1 MPEDLFVPIQMRR
14 ARDMETNVI
23 GLKIAASLDGVNI
36 ADDDIILLRQ
46 AEIDL
51 STDIPSPPP
60 VLYQGDKVMISKGDF
75 SVVVGAAKSRKTFCI
90 SAMVGAYLCADEY
103 MNMSSPND
111 AGNVLWIDTEQS
123 IYHAAKVAKRVC
135 RIAGLPTDQKT
146 ERFRMLCFREYEPD
160 RRRELTD
167 KAIRLYQPS
176 LVVVDGAADLILDVN
191 DSSESAKLATMFMD
205 ITKELDNHIV
215 TVLHT
220 NPGGDK
226 PRGHL
231 GTNFLNKAQA
241 LFIVRA
247 DGDISTVSVERC
259 RDIAVDDFAF
269 AVNNEGLPVLASIP
283 DKSDKLDN
291 LNAIF
296 CKYTQ
301 PIRST
306 DLRDAIMVNEGIKKS
321 MANRRIREAKEIG
334 VLIENNVGLLY
345 YKGKEVNNESDQ
357 LPF

>member
-1 MPEDLFVPIQMRR
+1 
-14 ARDMETNVI
+14 METNVI

-36 ADDDIILLRQ
+36 ADDDIRLLRQ

-160 RRRELTD
+160 RRRDLTD
-167 KAIRLYQPS
+167 KAIRLYRPS

-247 DGDISTVSVERC
+247 DGDISTVSC

-296 CKYTQ
+296 CQYTQ
-301 PIRST
+301 PIRLN
-306 DLRDAIMVNEGIKKS
+306 DLKDAIMIDGDIKES
-321 MANRRIREAKEIG
+321 MAYRRIREAKKAG
-334 VLIENNVGLLY
+334 VLIENNVGMLY
-345 YKGKEVNNESDQ
+345 YKEKEIPNEI

>member
-1 MPEDLFVPIQMRR
+1 MN
-14 ARDMETNVI
+14 TI
-23 GLKIAASLDGVNI
+23 GLKVLSSLEGVSME
-36 ADDDIILLRQ
+36 DEDIRLLQQ
-46 AEIDL
+46 AELDL

-60 VLYQGDKVMISKGDF
+60 VLFQGDKTMISKGDF
-75 SVVVGAAKSRKTFCI
+75 SVVVGAAKSRKTFCV

-103 MNMSSPND
+103 MNMSSPTD

-123 IYHAAKVAKRVC
+123 IYHAAKVARRVC
-135 RIAGLPTDQKT
+135 RIAGLPTNQKT
-146 ERFRMLCFREYEPD
+146 ERFRMLCFREYTPD
-160 RRRELTD
+160 KRRELTD
-167 KAIRLYQPS
+167 KAIRLYRPA

-205 ITKELDNHIV
+205 ITKELDNHII

-241 LFIVRA
+241 LFLVRA

-259 RDIAVDDFAF
+259 RDIAVDDFSF
-269 AVNNEGLPVLASIP
+269 AVNKEGLPVLASVP
-283 DKSDKLDN
+283 EKSDKLDN
-291 LNAIF
+291 LKAIF
-296 CKYTQ
+296 AKYTQ
-301 PIRST
+301 PIRSI
-306 DLRDAIMVNEGIKKS
+306 DLRDALISSEGIKKN
-321 MANRRIREAKEIG
+321 MANRRIREAKEAGI
-334 VLIENNVGLLY
+334 LLENSVGMLY
-345 YKGKEVNNESDQ
+345 YPKEIKNEEET

>member
-1 MPEDLFVPIQMRR
+1 M
-14 ARDMETNVI
+14 NNI
-23 GLKIAASLDGVNI
+23 GLKVISSLEGINMEDE
-36 ADDDIILLRQ
+36 DIRLLQR
-46 AEIDL
+46 AELDL
-51 STDIPSPPP
+51 STDIPAPPP
-60 VLYQGDKVMISKGDF
+60 VLFQGDKTMISKGDF
-75 SVVVGAAKSRKTFCI
+75 SVVVGAAKSRKTFCV

-111 AGNVLWIDTEQS
+111 AGSVLWIDTEQS
-123 IYHAAKVAKRVC
+123 IYHAARVARRVC
-135 RIAGLPTDQKT
+135 RIAGLPTNKKT
-146 ERFRMLCFREYEPD
+146 ERFRMLCFREYTPD
-160 RRRELTD
+160 KRRELTD
-167 KAIRLYQPS
+167 KAIRLYRPA

-205 ITKELDNHIV
+205 ITKELDNHII

-259 RDIAVDDFAF
+259 RVIAVDDFAF
-269 AVNNEGLPVLASIP
+269 AVNKEGLPVLASIP
-283 DKSDKLDN
+283 EKSDKLDN
-291 LNAIF
+291 LKAIF
-296 CKYTQ
+296 SKYTQ
-301 PIRST
+301 PIRPT
-306 DLRDAIMVNEGIKKS
+306 DLRDALITSEGIKKN
-321 MANRRIREAKEIG
+321 MANRRIREAKEYGI
-334 VLIENNVGLLY
+334 LIENSVGLLY
-345 YKGKEVNNESDQ
+345 FKQENVGNNEDSQ

>member
-1 MPEDLFVPIQMRR
+1 MNT
-14 ARDMETNVI
+14 AI
-23 GLKIAASLDGVNI
+23 GLKVVAGLEGVI
-36 ADDDIILLRQ
+36 MEDEDIRLLQQ
-46 AEIDL
+46 AELDL

-60 VLYQGDKVMISKGDF
+60 VLFQGDKTMISKCDF
-75 SVVVGAAKSRKTFCI
+75 SVVIGAAKSRKTFCV

-103 MNMSSPND
+103 MNMSSPAD

-123 IYHAAKVAKRVC
+123 IYHAAKVARRVC
-135 RIAGLPTDQKT
+135 RIAGLPTNQKT
-146 ERFRMLCFREYEPD
+146 ERFRMLCFREYTPD
-160 RRRELTD
+160 KRRELTN
-167 KAIRLYQPS
+167 KAIRLYRPA

-205 ITKELDNHIV
+205 ITKELDNHII

-259 RDIAVDDFAF
+259 RDIAIDDFAF
-269 AVNNEGLPVLASIP
+269 AVNKEGLPVLTSIP
-283 DKSDKLDN
+283 EKSDKLDN
-291 LNAIF
+291 LRAIF
-296 CKYTQ
+296 SKYTQ
-301 PIRST
+301 PIRIG
-306 DLRDAIMVNEGIKKS
+306 DLKDELVKNEGVKDS
-321 MANRRIREAKEIG
+321 MAYRRIREAKG
-334 VLIENNVGLLY
+334 SGLLIENNVGMLY
-345 YKGKEVNNESDQ
+345 FKKKETDDDEK

>member
-1 MPEDLFVPIQMRR
+1 MN
-14 ARDMETNVI
+14 TI
-23 GLKIAASLDGVNI
+23 GLKVLSNLEGVSMENE
-36 ADDDIILLRQ
+36 DIRLLQQ
-46 AEIDL
+46 AELDL
-51 STDIPSPPP
+51 SVEIPSPPP
-60 VLYQGDKVMISKGDF
+60 VLFQGDQTMISKGDF
-75 SVVVGAAKSRKTFCI
+75 SVVVGAAKSRKTFCV
-90 SAMVGAYLCADEY
+90 SAMVGAYLCADGY
-103 MNMSSPND
+103 MNMSSPAD

-123 IYHAAKVAKRVC
+123 IYHAAKVARRVC

-146 ERFRMLCFREYEPD
+146 ERFRMLCFREYTPD
-160 RRRELTD
+160 KRRELMN
-167 KAIRLYQPS
+167 KAIRLYKPA

-205 ITKELDNHIV
+205 ITKELDNHII

-241 LFIVRA
+241 LFLVRA

-269 AVNNEGLPVLASIP
+269 AVDKEGLPVLTSIP
-283 DKSDKLDN
+283 EKSDKLDN
-291 LNAIF
+291 LKAIF
-296 CKYTQ
+296 SKYTQ
-301 PIRST
+301 PIRLN
-306 DLRDAIMVNEGIKKS
+306 DLKDELIKNEGIKAS
-321 MANRRIREAKEIG
+321 MAYRRIREAKDSG
-334 VLIENNVGLLY
+334 LLIENNVGMLY
-345 YKGKEVNNESDQ
+345 FKKKETDDDEK

>member
-1 MPEDLFVPIQMRR
+1 MIS
-14 ARDMETNVI
+14 NI
-23 GLKIAASLDGVNI
+23 GLKVVAGLEGISVKDE
-36 ADDDIILLRQ
+36 DIRLLQQ

-51 STDIPSPPP
+51 SIDIPSPPP
-60 VLYQGDKVMISKGDF
+60 VLFQGDKVMISKGDF
-75 SVVVGAAKSRKTFCI
+75 SVVVGAAKSRKTFCV
-90 SAMVGAYLCADEY
+90 SAMVGAYLCASDY
-103 MNMSSPND
+103 MNMSSPAD
-111 AGNVLWIDTEQS
+111 AGSALWIDTEQS
-123 IYHAAKVAKRVC
+123 IYHAARVARRVL
-135 RIAGLPTDQKT
+135 RIAGLPANQNT
-146 ERFRMLCFREYEPD
+146 ERFRMLCFREYTPD
-160 RRRELTD
+160 KRRELTD
-167 KAIRLYQPS
+167 KAIRLYRPA

-205 ITKELDNHIV
+205 ITKELNNHVV

-269 AVNNEGLPVLASIP
+269 TINKEGLPVLASIP
-283 DKSDKLDN
+283 EKSDKLDN
-291 LNAIF
+291 LKAIF
-296 CKYTQ
+296 SKYTQ
-301 PIRST
+301 PIRVN
-306 DLRDAIMVNEGIKKS
+306 DLKEDLIKNEGIKDS
-321 MANRRIREAKEIG
+321 MAYRRIREARNSG
-334 VLIENNVGLLY
+334 LLIENNVGMLY
-345 YKGKEVNNESDQ
+345 FKQKEANDDEK

>member
-1 MPEDLFVPIQMRR
+1 MN
-14 ARDMETNVI
+14 TI
-23 GLKIAASLDGVNI
+23 GLKVLSSLEGVSME
-36 ADDDIILLRQ
+36 DEDIRLLQQ
-46 AEIDL
+46 AELDL

-60 VLYQGDKVMISKGDF
+60 VLFQGDKTMISKGDF
-75 SVVVGAAKSRKTFCI
+75 SVVVGAAKSRKTFCV

-103 MNMSSPND
+103 MNMSSPAD

-123 IYHAAKVAKRVC
+123 IYHAAKVARRVC

-146 ERFRMLCFREYEPD
+146 ERFRMLCFREYTPD
-160 RRRELTD
+160 KRRELTD
-167 KAIRLYQPS
+167 KAIRLYRPA

-191 DSSESAKLATMFMD
+191 DSSESSKLATMFMD
-205 ITKELDNHIV
+205 ITKELDNHII

-231 GTNFLNKAQA
+231 GTSLLNKAQA
-241 LFIVRA
+241 LFLVRA

-269 AVNNEGLPVLASIP
+269 AVDKEGLPVLTSIP
-283 DKSDKLDN
+283 EKSDKLDN
-291 LNAIF
+291 LKAIF
-296 CKYTQ
+296 SKYTQ
-301 PIRST
+301 PIRLN
-306 DLRDAIMVNEGIKKS
+306 DLKDELIKNEGIKAS
-321 MANRRIREAKEIG
+321 MAYRRIREAKDSG
-334 VLIENNVGLLY
+334 LLIENNVGMLY
-345 YKGKEVNNESDQ
+345 FKKKETDDDEK

>member
-1 MPEDLFVPIQMRR
+1 MN
-14 ARDMETNVI
+14 TI
-23 GLKIAASLDGVNI
+23 GLKVLSSLEGVSME
-36 ADDDIILLRQ
+36 DEDIRLLQQ
-46 AEIDL
+46 AELDL
-51 STDIPSPPP
+51 SVDIPSPPP
-60 VLYQGDKVMISKGDF
+60 VLFQGDKTMISKGDF
-75 SVVVGAAKSRKTFCI
+75 SVVVGAAKSRKTFCV

-123 IYHAAKVAKRVC
+123 IYHAARVARRVC
-135 RIAGLPTDQKT
+135 RIAGLPTNQKT
-146 ERFRMLCFREYEPD
+146 ERFRMLCFREYTPD
-160 RRRELTD
+160 KRRELTD
-167 KAIRLYQPS
+167 KAIRLYRPS

-205 ITKELDNHIV
+205 ITKELNNHVV

-247 DGDISTVSVERC
+247 EGDVSTVSVERC

-269 AVNNEGLPVLASIP
+269 AVNQEGLPVLASIP
-283 DKSDKLDN
+283 EKSEKADN
-291 LNAIF
+291 LRAIF
-296 CKYTQ
+296 SKYTQ
-301 PIRST
+301 PIRPI
-306 DLRDAIMVNEGIKKS
+306 DLRDALITSEGIKKN
-321 MANRRIREAKEIG
+321 MANRRIREAKEYGI
-334 VLIENNVGLLY
+334 LIENSVGLLY
-345 YKGKEVNNESDQ
+345 FKQENVGNNEDSQ

>member
-1 MPEDLFVPIQMRR
+1 M
-14 ARDMETNVI
+14 VI
-23 GLKIAASLDGVNI
+23 NRIGMSIAASLEGISI
-36 ADDDIILLRQ
+36 ADDDIKLLQQ

-51 STDIPSPPP
+51 SIDIPSPPP

-75 SVVVGAAKSRKTFCI
+75 SVVVGAAKSRKTFCV
-90 SAMVGAYLCADEY
+90 SAMVGAYLCTDEY

-123 IYHAAKVAKRVC
+123 IYHAAKVVKRVC
-135 RIAGLPTDQKT
+135 RIAGLPTNQKT
-146 ERFRMLCFREYEPD
+146 DRFRMLCFREYEPGK
-160 RRRELTD
+160 RRELTD
-167 KAIRLYQPS
+167 KAIRLYRPS

-269 AVNNEGLPVLASIP
+269 AVSKEGLPVLASIP
-283 DKSDKLDN
+283 EKSDKTDN
-291 LNAIF
+291 LKAIF

-301 PIRST
+301 PIRRD
-306 DLRDAIMVNEGIKKS
+306 DLKDAIMSNGKIKRA
-321 MANRRIREAKEIG
+321 MAYRHIQDAIKVG
-334 VLIENNVGLLY
+334 LLVENNVGMLY
-345 YKGKEVNNESDQ
+345 FKGKEVADEI

>member
-1 MPEDLFVPIQMRR
+1 MN
-14 ARDMETNVI
+14 TI
-23 GLKIAASLDGVNI
+23 GLKVLSSLEGVSME
-36 ADDDIILLRQ
+36 DEDIRLLQQ
-46 AEIDL
+46 AELDL
-51 STDIPSPPP
+51 SVDIPSPPP
-60 VLYQGDKVMISKGDF
+60 VLFQGNKTMISKGDF
-75 SVVVGAAKSRKTFCI
+75 SVVVGAAKSRKTFCV

-123 IYHAAKVAKRVC
+123 IYHAAKVARRVC
-135 RIAGLPTDQKT
+135 RIAGLPTSQKT
-146 ERFRMLCFREYEPD
+146 ERFRMLCFREYTPD
-160 RRRELTD
+160 KRRELTD
-167 KAIRLYQPS
+167 KAIRLYKPA

-205 ITKELDNHIV
+205 ITKELNNHVV

-247 DGDISTVSVERC
+247 DGDVSTVSVERC

-269 AVNNEGLPVLASIP
+269 AVNQEGLPVLASIP
-283 DKSDKLDN
+283 EKSEKADN
-291 LNAIF
+291 LRAIF
-296 CKYTQ
+296 SKYTQ
-301 PIRST
+301 PIRPI
-306 DLRDAIMVNEGIKKS
+306 DLRDALITSEGIKKN
-321 MANRRIREAKEIG
+321 MTNRRIREAKEYGI
-334 VLIENNVGLLY
+334 LIENSVGLLY
-345 YKGKEVNNESDQ
+345 FKQENVGNNEDSQ

>member
-1 MPEDLFVPIQMRR
+1 MNEISYTDRIR
-14 ARDMETNVI
+14 AELQKIDTYNTNI
-23 GLKIAASLDGVNI
+23 DDESLSM
-36 ADDDIILLRQ
+36 LQ
-46 AEIDL
+46 KAEIDL
-51 STDIPSPPP
+51 SLDIPSPPP
-60 VLYQGDKVMISKGDF
+60 VLYQGERVMISKGDF
-75 SVVVGAAKSRKTFCI
+75 SVVVGAAKSRKTFCV
-90 SAMVGAYLCADEY
+90 SAMVGAYMCTDEY

-111 AGNVLWIDTEQS
+111 AGSVLWIDTEQS
-123 IYHAAKVAKRVC
+123 IYHAAKVARRVC
-135 RIAGLPTDQKT
+135 RIAGLPTNQKT
-146 ERFRMLCFREYEPD
+146 DRFRMLCFREYGPGK
-160 RRRELTD
+160 RRELTD
-167 KAIRLYQPS
+167 KAIRLYRPS

-191 DSSESAKLATMFMD
+191 DSSESARLATMFMD

-269 AVNNEGLPVLASIP
+269 AVSKEGLPVLTSIP
-283 DKSDKLDN
+283 EKSDKADN
-291 LNAIF
+291 LKAIF

-301 PIRST
+301 PVRQT
-306 DLRDAIMVNEGIKKS
+306 DLRDAIMMDEGIKKA
-321 MANRRIREAKEIG
+321 MANRRIQEARKTG
-334 VLIENNVGLLY
+334 LLIENNVGLLY
-345 YKGKEVNNESDQ
+345 YKGKEVGNESEQ

>member
-1 MPEDLFVPIQMRR
+1 MS
-14 ARDMETNVI
+14 
-23 GLKIAASLDGVNI
+23 IAASLEGISI
-36 ADDDIILLRQ
+36 ADDDIKLLQQ

-51 STDIPSPPP
+51 RIDIPSPPP

-75 SVVVGAAKSRKTFCI
+75 SVVVGAAKSRKTFCV

-111 AGNVLWIDTEQS
+111 AGSVLWIDTEQS

-135 RIAGLPTDQKT
+135 RISGLPTNQKT
-146 ERFRMLCFREYEPD
+146 DRFRMLCFREYEPGK
-160 RRRELTD
+160 RRELTD
-167 KAIRLYQPS
+167 KAIRLYRPS
-176 LVVVDGAADLILDVN
+176 LVVVDGAADLIMDVN

-220 NPGGDK
+220 NPDGDK

-269 AVNNEGLPVLASIP
+269 AVSKEGLPVLASIP
-283 DKSDKLDN
+283 EKSDKTDN
-291 LNAIF
+291 LKDIF

-301 PIRST
+301 PIRQT
-306 DLRDAIMVNEGIKKS
+306 DLRDAIMIDEGIKKA
-321 MANRRIREAKEIG
+321 MANRRIKDGKDAGI
-334 VLIENNVGLLY
+334 LIENNVGLLY
-345 YKGKEVNNESDQ
+345 YKKKEVSNECEQ

>member
-1 MPEDLFVPIQMRR
+1 MV
-14 ARDMETNVI
+14 NNI
-23 GLKIAASLDGVNI
+23 GLKVISSLEGINMEDE
-36 ADDDIILLRQ
+36 DIRLLQR
-46 AEIDL
+46 AELDL
-51 STDIPSPPP
+51 STDIPAPPP
-60 VLYQGDKVMISKGDF
+60 VLFQGDKTMISKGDF
-75 SVVVGAAKSRKTFCI
+75 SVVVGAAKSRKTFCV

-111 AGNVLWIDTEQS
+111 AGSVLWIDTEQS
-123 IYHAAKVAKRVC
+123 IYHAARVARRVC
-135 RIAGLPTDQKT
+135 RIAGLPTNQKT
-146 ERFRMLCFREYEPD
+146 ERFRMLCFREYTPD
-160 RRRELTD
+160 KRRELTD
-167 KAIRLYQPS
+167 KAIRLYRPA

-205 ITKELDNHIV
+205 ITKELDNHII

-269 AVNNEGLPVLASIP
+269 AVNKEGLPVLTSMP
-283 DKSDKLDN
+283 SKSEKVDN
-291 LNAIF
+291 LKAIF
-296 CKYTQ
+296 SKYTQ
-301 PIRST
+301 PIRRA
-306 DLRDAIMVNEGIKKS
+306 DLKDDLISNEGIKKA
-321 MANRRIREAKEIG
+321 MAYRHIQNAIDMGIL
-334 VLIENNVGLLY
+334 VENNVGMLY
-345 YKGKEVNNESDQ
+345 YKKYVENEDEK

>member
-1 MPEDLFVPIQMRR
+1 MN
-14 ARDMETNVI
+14 TI
-23 GLKIAASLDGVNI
+23 GLKVVAGLEGISVEDE
-36 ADDDIILLRQ
+36 DIRLLQQ

-51 STDIPSPPP
+51 SIDIPSPPP
-60 VLYQGDKVMISKGDF
+60 VLFQGDKVMISKGDF
-75 SVVVGAAKSRKTFCI
+75 SVVVGAAKSRKTFCV

-103 MNMSSPND
+103 MNMSSPAD

-123 IYHAAKVAKRVC
+123 IYHAARVARRVC
-135 RIAGLPTDQKT
+135 RIAGLPTNQKT
-146 ERFRMLCFREYEPD
+146 ERFRMLCFREYTPD
-160 RRRELTD
+160 KRRELTD
-167 KAIRLYQPS
+167 KAIRLYRPA

-205 ITKELDNHIV
+205 ITKELDNHII

-247 DGDISTVSVERC
+247 DGDISTVSVDRC

-269 AVNNEGLPVLASIP
+269 TINKEGLLVLTSMP
-283 DKSDKLDN
+283 SKSEKLDN
-291 LNAIF
+291 LKAIF
-296 CKYTQ
+296 SKYTQ
-301 PIRST
+301 PIRRA
-306 DLRDAIMVNEGIKKS
+306 DLKDALISSEGIKKA
-321 MANRRIREAKEIG
+321 MAYRHIQNAIDMGILVES
-334 VLIENNVGLLY
+334 NVGMLY
-345 YKGKEVNNESDQ
+345 YKKYVENEDEK

>member
-1 MPEDLFVPIQMRR
+1 MN
-14 ARDMETNVI
+14 TI
-23 GLKIAASLDGVNI
+23 GLKVVAGLEGISVKDE
-36 ADDDIILLRQ
+36 DIRLLQQ

-51 STDIPSPPP
+51 SIDIPSPPP
-60 VLYQGDKVMISKGDF
+60 VLFQGDKVMISKGDF
-75 SVVVGAAKSRKTFCI
+75 SVVVGAAKSRKTFCV
-90 SAMVGAYLCADEY
+90 SAMVGAYLCASDY
-103 MNMSSPND
+103 MNMSSPAD
-111 AGNVLWIDTEQS
+111 AGSALWIDTEQS
-123 IYHAAKVAKRVC
+123 IYHAARVARRVL
-135 RIAGLPTDQKT
+135 RIAGLPANQNT
-146 ERFRMLCFREYEPD
+146 ERFRMLCFREYTPD
-160 RRRELTD
+160 KRRELTD
-167 KAIRLYQPS
+167 KAIRLYRPA

-205 ITKELDNHIV
+205 ITKELNNHVV

-269 AVNNEGLPVLASIP
+269 TINKEGLPVLASIP
-283 DKSDKLDN
+283 EKSDKLDN
-291 LNAIF
+291 LKAIF
-296 CKYTQ
+296 SKYTQ
-301 PIRST
+301 PIRVN
-306 DLRDAIMVNEGIKKS
+306 DLKEDLIKNEGIKDS
-321 MANRRIREAKEIG
+321 MAYRRIREARNSG
-334 VLIENNVGLLY
+334 LLIENNVGMLY
-345 YKGKEVNNESDQ
+345 FKQKEANDDEK

>member
-1 MPEDLFVPIQMRR
+1 MN
-14 ARDMETNVI
+14 TI
-23 GLKIAASLDGVNI
+23 GLKVVAGLEGISVEDE
-36 ADDDIILLRQ
+36 DIRLLQQ

-51 STDIPSPPP
+51 SIDIPSPPP
-60 VLYQGDKVMISKGDF
+60 VLFQGDKVMISKGDF
-75 SVVVGAAKSRKTFCI
+75 SVVVGAAKSRKTFCV
-90 SAMVGAYLCADEY
+90 SAMVGAYLCASDY
-103 MNMSSPND
+103 MNMSSPAD
-111 AGNVLWIDTEQS
+111 AGSALWIDTEQS
-123 IYHAAKVAKRVC
+123 IYHAARVARRVL
-135 RIAGLPTDQKT
+135 RIAGLPANQNT
-146 ERFRMLCFREYEPD
+146 ERFRMLCFREYTPD
-160 RRRELTD
+160 KRRELTD
-167 KAIRLYQPS
+167 KAIRLYRPA

-205 ITKELDNHIV
+205 ITKELNNHVV

-269 AVNNEGLPVLASIP
+269 TINKEGLPVLASIP
-283 DKSDKLDN
+283 EKSDKLDS
-291 LNAIF
+291 LKAIF
-296 CKYTQ
+296 SKYTQ
-301 PIRST
+301 PIRVN
-306 DLRDAIMVNEGIKKS
+306 DLKEDLIKNEGIKDS
-321 MANRRIREAKEIG
+321 MAYRRIREARNSG
-334 VLIENNVGLLY
+334 LLIENNVGMLY
-345 YKGKEVNNESDQ
+345 FKQKEANDDEK

>member
-1 MPEDLFVPIQMRR
+1 MVS
-14 ARDMETNVI
+14 NI
-23 GLKIAASLDGVNI
+23 GLKVLSSLEGVSME
-36 ADDDIILLRQ
+36 DEDIRLLQQ
-46 AEIDL
+46 AELDL
-51 STDIPSPPP
+51 STDIPAPPP
-60 VLYQGDKVMISKGDF
+60 VLFQGDKTMISKGDF
-75 SVVVGAAKSRKTFCI
+75 SVVVGAAKSRKTFCV

-111 AGNVLWIDTEQS
+111 AGSVLWIDTEQS
-123 IYHAAKVAKRVC
+123 IYHAARVARRVC
-135 RIAGLPTDQKT
+135 RIAGLPTNQKT
-146 ERFRMLCFREYEPD
+146 ERFRMLCFREYTPD
-160 RRRELTD
+160 KRRELTD
-167 KAIRLYQPS
+167 KAIRLYRPA

-205 ITKELDNHIV
+205 LTKALNNHIV

-241 LFIVRA
+241 LFFVRA

-269 AVNNEGLPVLASIP
+269 AVNKEGLPVLTSMP
-283 DKSDKLDN
+283 SKSEKVDN
-291 LNAIF
+291 LKAIF
-296 CKYTQ
+296 SKYTQ
-301 PIRST
+301 PIRVN
-306 DLRDAIMVNEGIKKS
+306 DLKEDLIKNEGIKNS
-321 MANRRIREAKEIG
+321 MAYRRIREAKNSG
-334 VLIENNVGLLY
+334 LLIENNVGMLY
-345 YKGKEVNNESDQ
+345 FKQKEANDDEK

>member
-1 MPEDLFVPIQMRR
+1 MSIV
-14 ARDMETNVI
+14 
-23 GLKIAASLDGVNI
+23 ASLEGVSI
-36 ADDDIILLRQ
+36 ADDDIKLLQQ

-51 STDIPSPPP
+51 SIDIPSPPP

-75 SVVVGAAKSRKTFCI
+75 SVVVGAAKSRKTFCV

-111 AGNVLWIDTEQS
+111 AGSVLWIDTEQS

-135 RIAGLPTDQKT
+135 RISGLPTNQKT
-146 ERFRMLCFREYEPD
+146 DRFRMLCFREYDPTK
-160 RRRELTD
+160 RKELTD
-167 KAIRLYQPS
+167 KAIRLYRPS

-191 DSSESAKLATMFMD
+191 DSGESAKLATMFMD
-205 ITKELDNHIV
+205 ITKELDNHII

-269 AVNNEGLPVLASIP
+269 AVNKDGLPILASIP
-283 DKSDKLDN
+283 EKSDKMDN
-291 LNAIF
+291 LKAIF

-301 PIRST
+301 PIRQN
-306 DLRDAIMVNEGIKKS
+306 DLKDAIMNDEGIKKA
-321 MANRRIREAKEIG
+321 MAYRRIQDAIKAG
-334 VLIENNVGLLY
+334 LLVENNMGMLY
-345 YKGKEVNNESDQ
+345 FKGKEVTDEI

>member
-1 MPEDLFVPIQMRR
+1 
-14 ARDMETNVI
+14 
-23 GLKIAASLDGVNI
+23 
-36 ADDDIILLRQ
+36 
-46 AEIDL
+46 
-51 STDIPSPPP
+51 
-60 VLYQGDKVMISKGDF
+60 MISKGDF
-75 SVVVGAAKSRKTFCI
+75 SVVVGAAKSRKTFCV

-103 MNMSSPND
+103 MNMSSPAD

-123 IYHAAKVAKRVC
+123 IYHAARVARRVC
-135 RIAGLPTDQKT
+135 RIAGLPTNQKT
-146 ERFRMLCFREYEPD
+146 ERFRMLCFREYTPD
-160 RRRELTD
+160 KRRELTD
-167 KAIRLYQPS
+167 KAIRLYKPA

-205 ITKELDNHIV
+205 ITKELDNHII

-269 AVNNEGLPVLASIP
+269 AVNKDGLPVLASIP
-283 DKSDKLDN
+283 EKSDKLDN
-291 LNAIF
+291 LRAIF
-296 CKYTQ
+296 SKYTQ
-301 PIRST
+301 PIRRT
-306 DLRDAIMVNEGIKKS
+306 DLKDALISSEGIKKA
-321 MANRRIREAKEIG
+321 MAYRHIQSAIDMG
-334 VLIENNVGLLY
+334 ILVENNVGMLY
-345 YKGKEVNNESDQ
+345 CKKDVENEDEK

>member
-1 MPEDLFVPIQMRR
+1 MVS
-14 ARDMETNVI
+14 NI
-23 GLKIAASLDGVNI
+23 GLKVVAGLEGINMEDE
-36 ADDDIILLRQ
+36 DIRLLQQ
-46 AEIDL
+46 AELDL
-51 STDIPSPPP
+51 SVDIPSPPP
-60 VLYQGDKVMISKGDF
+60 VLFQGDKTMISKGDF
-75 SVVVGAAKSRKTFCI
+75 SVVVGAAKSRKTFCV

-123 IYHAAKVAKRVC
+123 IYHAARVARRVC
-135 RIAGLPTDQKT
+135 RIVGLPTNQKT
-146 ERFRMLCFREYEPD
+146 ERFRMLCFREYTPD
-160 RRRELTD
+160 KRRELTD
-167 KAIRLYQPS
+167 KAIRLYRPS

-205 ITKELDNHIV
+205 ITKELNNHVV

-247 DGDISTVSVERC
+247 EGDVSTVSVERC

-269 AVNNEGLPVLASIP
+269 VVNQEGLPVLASIP
-283 DKSDKLDN
+283 EKSEKADN
-291 LNAIF
+291 LRAIF
-296 CKYTQ
+296 SKYTQ
-301 PIRST
+301 PIRPI
-306 DLRDAIMVNEGIKKS
+306 DLRDALITSEGIKKN
-321 MANRRIREAKEIG
+321 MANRRIREAKEYGI
-334 VLIENNVGLLY
+334 LIENSVGLLY
-345 YKGKEVNNESDQ
+345 FKQENVGNNEDSQ

>member
-1 MPEDLFVPIQMRR
+1 MI
-14 ARDMETNVI
+14 TNTI
-23 GLKIAASLDGVNI
+23 GLKVLSSLEGINMEDE
-36 ADDDIILLRQ
+36 DIRLLQQ

-51 STDIPSPPP
+51 SAEIPSPPP
-60 VLYQGDKVMISKGDF
+60 VLFQGDKTMISKGDF
-75 SVVVGAAKSRKTFCI
+75 SVVVGAAKSRKTFCV

-103 MNMSSPND
+103 MNMNSPND
-111 AGNVLWIDTEQS
+111 AGSVLWIDTEQS
-123 IYHAAKVAKRVC
+123 IYHAARVARRVC
-135 RIAGLPTDQKT
+135 RIAGLPTNKKT
-146 ERFRMLCFREYEPD
+146 ERFRMLCFREYTPD
-160 RRRELTD
+160 KRRELTD
-167 KAIRLYQPS
+167 KAIRLYRPA

-205 ITKELDNHIV
+205 ITKELDNHII

-269 AVNNEGLPVLASIP
+269 AVNQEGLPVLTSIP
-283 DKSDKLDN
+283 EKSDKLDN
-291 LNAIF
+291 LRAIF
-296 CKYTQ
+296 SKYTQ
-301 PIRST
+301 PIRLN
-306 DLRDAIMVNEGIKKS
+306 DLKDDLIKNEGIKDS
-321 MANRRIREAKEIG
+321 MAYRRIREAKNSGI
-334 VLIENNVGLLY
+334 LIENNVGMLY
-345 YKGKEVNNESDQ
+345 FKPKEVNDDEK

>member
-1 MPEDLFVPIQMRR
+1 MVS
-14 ARDMETNVI
+14 NI
-23 GLKIAASLDGVNI
+23 GLKVVAGLEGFSVEDE
-36 ADDDIILLRQ
+36 DIRLLQQ
-46 AEIDL
+46 AELDL
-51 STDIPSPPP
+51 SIDIPSPPP
-60 VLYQGDKVMISKGDF
+60 VLFQGDKTMISKGDF
-75 SVVVGAAKSRKTFCI
+75 SVVVGAAKSRKTFCV
-90 SAMVGAYLCADEY
+90 SAMVGAYLCTDEY

-111 AGNVLWIDTEQS
+111 AGSVLWIDTEQS
-123 IYHAAKVAKRVC
+123 IYHAARVARRVC
-135 RIAGLPTDQKT
+135 RIAGLPINQKT
-146 ERFRMLCFREYEPD
+146 ERFRMLCFREYTPD
-160 RRRELTD
+160 KRRELTD
-167 KAIRLYQPS
+167 KAIRLYRPA

-205 ITKELDNHIV
+205 ITKELDNHII

-269 AVNNEGLPVLASIP
+269 AVNKEGLPVLTSMP
-283 DKSDKLDN
+283 SKSEKVDN
-291 LNAIF
+291 LKAIF
-296 CKYTQ
+296 SKYTQ
-301 PIRST
+301 PIRRA
-306 DLRDAIMVNEGIKKS
+306 DLKDDLISNEGIKKA
-321 MANRRIREAKEIG
+321 MAYRHIQNAIDMGIL
-334 VLIENNVGLLY
+334 VENNVGMLY
-345 YKGKEVNNESDQ
+345 YKKYVENEDEK